1 MSCSGS
7 ADPARRLARVV
18 DLLGELGVGRLA
30 AATVAVVGLGG
41 VGSHAARALVQ
52 SGVGGLRLVD
62 HDRITASS
70 LNRHA
75 VAEAADVGRSKVEV
89 VAAWARRI
97 DPGIRVEALA
107 LAVDE
112 GAVNQVL
119 APPLAA
125 VIGAVDDLGALIAL
139 LVACRERG
147 IPLVVSMG
155 ASSRTDP
162 GRVAVGDL
170 AAATGC
176 PFARQLRKRLRQRG
190 LATDL
195 RVVFSS
201 EPPRVPLAPDE
212 VDDGG
217 STRRSRHRQASL
229 MMLPGIFGYA
239 LANEVVLDL
248 AGVRR

>member
-1 MSCSGS
+1 MSCSGPS
-7 ADPARRLARVV
+7 DPARRLARVA
-18 DLLGELGVGRLA
+18 DLVGDGGVARLA

-97 DPGIRVEALA
+97 DPAIRTEVLELVIDEGTVGRVVAPPVEA
-107 LAVDE
+107 
-112 GAVNQVL
+112 
-119 APPLAA
+119 
-125 VIGAVDDLGALIAL
+125 VIAAVDDLGALIAL

-147 IPLVVSMG
+147 TPLVVSMG

-162 GRVAVGDL
+162 GRVRVGDL

-176 PFARQLRKRLRQRG
+176 PFARLLRKRLRQRG
-190 LATDL
+190 LAVDL
-195 RVVFSS
+195 KVVFSS
-201 EPPRVPLAPDE
+201 EPPRAPFEADR
-212 VDDGG
+212 VDDDG
-217 STRRSRHRQASL
+217 SPRRSRHRQASL

-248 AGVRR
+248 AGVGR